1 MVELSLEEFE
11 EFYNERLNDQFFKIR
26 RAIKK
31 IIETIRLN
39 LIEIKV
45 CMDHFMN
52 SIDHIDQK
60 SQRSL
65 QLFYDR
71 IKVYVDDIQIPEED
85 EINHDNLRELITSIK
100 KLFTNINEIARKS
113 LPKFQKEV
121 QPQIKELNYISR
133 KLGKRQTLLEQFLRK
148 KYTDVK
154 NAEELLKKL
163 PKLFT
168 LRENIEHSKADLD
181 IFEKEFE
188 ERKEDLEKLN
198 KTLIELEKDE
208 LFRELDK
215 KKDDLFKLRMTI
227 DNEIGFK
234 KALKKLKFELEKET
248 IHISNFDNNY
258 LRDFLKNPIKSL
270 ANESKDLPKFS
281 ALLVHLRHTLEEG
294 NKLNLKTDTKDKT
307 IEQIN
312 VIFNDR
318 MIYENIEKY
327 REFKKEVKQVEEKIN
342 EAGLAAKLEEVK
354 NQISINTV
362 KLEHIENDLNRK
374 NKDYMKY
381 LGTLKQE
388 REDLQKLVE
397 NVIQEPVKIN
407 ITLEF

>member
-1 MVELSLEEFE
+1 MIEVSLEEFE

-31 IIETIRLN
+31 IIETIRSN

-52 SIDHIDQK
+52 SIDHVDQK

-71 IKVYVDDIQIPEED
+71 IKVYVDDVQIPEED
-85 EINHDNLRELITSIK
+85 EINHDNLKELINSIK

-121 QPQIKELNYISR
+121 QPQIKELNYVSR

-148 KYTDVK
+148 KYSDVK
-154 NAEELLKKL
+154 NAEDLLKKL

-181 IFEKEFE
+181 TFEKEFE
-188 ERKEDLEKLN
+188 ERKGTSENLN

-208 LFRELDK
+208 LFRDLDK
-215 KKDDLFKLRMTI
+215 RKDDLFKLRMII
-227 DNEIGFK
+227 DNEVGFK

-258 LRDFLKNPIKSL
+258 LRDFLKNPIKLL

-312 VIFNDR
+312 MIFDDR
-318 MIYENIEKY
+318 VIYENIEKY
-327 REFKKEVKQVEEKIN
+327 RELKNEVKQVKEKIN
-342 EAGLAAKLEEVK
+342 KAGLAVKLEDVK

-374 NKDYMKY
+374 NKDYMRY
-381 LGTLKQE
+381 LGSLKQE
-388 REDLQKLVE
+388 REELQKLIE
-397 NVIQEPVKIN
+397 DVILEPVKIN
-407 ITLEF
+407 ITFEF

>member
-1 MVELSLEEFE
+1 MVEISLEKFE

-31 IIETIRLN
+31 IIETIRSN
-39 LIEIKV
+39 LIDIKV
-45 CMDHFMN
+45 CMDHFMG
-52 SIDHIDQK
+52 SIDLVDQK

-65 QLFYDR
+65 RLFYDR

-85 EINHDNLRELITSIK
+85 EINHDNLRELINSIK

-154 NAEELLKKL
+154 NAEDLLKKL

-168 LRENIEHSKADLD
+168 LREQIEHSKTDLD
-181 IFEKEFE
+181 HFEKEFE
-188 ERKEDLEKLN
+188 ERKETLENLN

-208 LFRELDK
+208 LFKELDK

-234 KALKKLKFELEKET
+234 KALKKLKFETEKET

-258 LRDFLKNPIKSL
+258 LRDFLKNPIKL
-270 ANESKDLPKFS
+270 LTTESKDLPKFS
-281 ALLVHLRHTLEEG
+281 ALLVQLRHILEEG

-307 IEQIN
+307 IDQIN
-312 VIFNDR
+312 TIFDDR
-318 MIYENIEKY
+318 VIYENIERY
-327 REFKKEVKQVEEKIN
+327 REFKNEVKQVEEEIN
-342 EAGLAAKLEEVK
+342 KAGLAAKLEEVK
-354 NQISINTV
+354 NQISVNTV

-388 REDLQKLVE
+388 REDLQKLIE
-397 NVIQEPVKIN
+397 DVILEPVKIS
-407 ITLEF
+407 ITFEF

>member
-1 MVELSLEEFE
+1 MVEISLEEFE

-31 IIETIRLN
+31 IIETIRTN
-39 LIEIKV
+39 LIDIKV

-52 SIDHIDQK
+52 SIDHVDHK

-71 IKVYVDDIQIPEED
+71 IKVYVDDIQIPDED
-85 EINHDNLRELITSIK
+85 EINHDNLRELINSIK

-121 QPQIKELNYISR
+121 QPQIKELNYVSR

-154 NAEELLKKL
+154 NAEDLLKKL
-163 PKLFT
+163 PKIFT
-168 LRENIEHSKADLD
+168 LRENIEHSKAGLD
-181 IFEKEFE
+181 DFEKEFE
-188 ERKEDLEKLN
+188 ERKETLEKLN
-198 KTLIELEKDE
+198 KSLIELEKDE
-208 LFRELDK
+208 LFKELDK
-215 KKDDLFKLRMTI
+215 EKDDLFKLRMTI

-258 LRDFLKNPIKSL
+258 LRDFLKNPIKIL

-312 VIFNDR
+312 TIFDNR
-318 MIYENIEKY
+318 VIYENIEKY
-327 REFKKEVKQVEEKIN
+327 REYKTEVKQVEEKIN
-342 EAGLAAKLEEVK
+342 KAGLAAKLEDVK

-374 NKDYMKY
+374 NKDYMRY

-388 REDLQKLVE
+388 REDLQKLIE
-397 NVIQEPVKIN
+397 DVILEPVKIN
-407 ITLEF
+407 ITFEF

>member
-1 MVELSLEEFE
+1 MIEVSLEEFE

-31 IIETIRLN
+31 IIETIRSN

-52 SIDHIDQK
+52 SIDHVDQK

-85 EINHDNLRELITSIK
+85 EINHDNLKELINSIK

-121 QPQIKELNYISR
+121 QPQIKELNYVSR

-148 KYTDVK
+148 KYSDVK
-154 NAEELLKKL
+154 NAEDLLKKL

-181 IFEKEFE
+181 TFEKEFE
-188 ERKEDLEKLN
+188 ERKGTSENLN

-208 LFRELDK
+208 LFRDLDK
-215 KKDDLFKLRMTI
+215 RKDDLFKLRMII
-227 DNEIGFK
+227 DNEVGFK

-258 LRDFLKNPIKSL
+258 LRDFLKNPIKLL

-281 ALLVHLRHTLEEG
+281 ALLVHLRHILEEG

-312 VIFNDR
+312 TIFDNR
-318 MIYENIEKY
+318 VIYENI
-327 REFKKEVKQVEEKIN
+327 
-342 EAGLAAKLEEVK
+342 
-354 NQISINTV
+354 
-362 KLEHIENDLNRK
+362 
-374 NKDYMKY
+374 
-381 LGTLKQE
+381 
-388 REDLQKLVE
+388 
-397 NVIQEPVKIN
+397 
-407 ITLEF
+407 

>member
-1 MVELSLEEFE
+1 MIEVSLEEFE

-31 IIETIRLN
+31 IIETIRSN

-52 SIDHIDQK
+52 SIDHVDQK

-85 EINHDNLRELITSIK
+85 EINHDNLRELIASIK

-154 NAEELLKKL
+154 NAEDLLKKL
-163 PKLFT
+163 PKIFT
-168 LRENIEHSKADLD
+168 LRENIEHSKVDLD
-181 IFEKEFE
+181 KFENEFE
-188 ERKEDLEKLN
+188 ERKETSEKLN
-198 KTLIELEKDE
+198 KTLIALEKDE

-248 IHISNFDNNY
+248 IHISNFNNNY
-258 LRDFLKNPIKSL
+258 LRDFLKNPIKLL
-270 ANESKDLPKFS
+270 ANESKDLPEFS
-281 ALLVHLRHTLEEG
+281 ALLVHLRHILEEG

-307 IEQIN
+307 IQQIN
-312 VIFNDR
+312 MIFDDR
-318 MIYENIEKY
+318 VIYENIEKY
-327 REFKKEVKQVEEKIN
+327 REFKNEVKLVEEKIN
-342 EAGLAAKLEEVK
+342 KAGLAAKLKEVK
-354 NQISINTV
+354 NQISINSV

-374 NKDYMKY
+374 NKDYMRY
-381 LGTLKQE
+381 LGSLKQE
-388 REDLQKLVE
+388 REDLQKLIE
-397 NVIQEPVKIN
+397 DVIQEPVKIN
-407 ITLEF
+407 ITFEF

>member
-11 EFYNERLNDQFFKIR
+11 KFYNERLNDQFFKIR

-100 KLFTNINEIARKS
+100 KLFININEIARKS

-215 KKDDLFKLRMTI
+215 KRDDLFKLRMTI

-281 ALLVHLRHTLEEG
+281 ALLVHLRHTLEES

-312 VIFNDR
+312 VIFDDR

-342 EAGLAAKLEEVK
+342 EAGLAAKFEEVK

>member
-1 MVELSLEEFE
+1 MVEVSLENLEN
-11 EFYNERLNDQFFKIR
+11 FYKERLNDQFFKIR

-31 IIETIRLN
+31 IIETIRTN
-39 LIEIKV
+39 LIDIKV

-52 SIDHIDQK
+52 SIDHVDQK

-85 EINHDNLRELITSIK
+85 EINHDNLRELINSIK

-148 KYTDVK
+148 KYTEVK
-154 NAEELLKKL
+154 NAEDLLKKL

-188 ERKEDLEKLN
+188 ERKETLEELN
-198 KTLIELEKDE
+198 KTLI
-208 LFRELDK
+208 ELDK

-234 KALKKLKFELEKET
+234 KALKKLKFETEKET

-258 LRDFLKNPIKSL
+258 LRDFLKNPIKLL
-270 ANESKDLPKFS
+270 ATESKDLPKFS
-281 ALLVHLRHTLEEG
+281 ALLIQLRHILEEG
-294 NKLNLKTDTKDKT
+294 NRLNLKTDTKDKT
-307 IEQIN
+307 IDQIN
-312 VIFNDR
+312 TIFDDR
-318 MIYENIEKY
+318 VIYENIEKY
-327 REFKKEVKQVEEKIN
+327 REFKNEVKQVEEEIN
-342 EAGLAAKLEEVK
+342 KAGLAAKLEEVK
-354 NQISINTV
+354 NQISVNTV

-374 NKDYMKY
+374 NKDYMRY
-381 LGTLKQE
+381 LGSLKQD
-388 REDLQKLVE
+388 REDLQKLIQD
-397 NVIQEPVKIN
+397 VILEPVKIN
-407 ITLEF
+407 ITFEF

>member
-1 MVELSLEEFE
+1 MIEVSLEEFE

-31 IIETIRLN
+31 IIETIRSN

-52 SIDHIDQK
+52 SIDHVDQK

-85 EINHDNLRELITSIK
+85 EINHDNLKELINSIK

-121 QPQIKELNYISR
+121 QPQIKELNYVSR

-148 KYTDVK
+148 KYSDVK
-154 NAEELLKKL
+154 NAEDLLKKL

-181 IFEKEFE
+181 TFEKEFE
-188 ERKEDLEKLN
+188 ERKGTSENLN

-258 LRDFLKNPIKSL
+258 LRDFLKNPIKLL

-281 ALLVHLRHTLEEG
+281 ALLVHLRHILEEG

-312 VIFNDR
+312 MIFDDR
-318 MIYENIEKY
+318 VIYENIEKY
-327 REFKKEVKQVEEKIN
+327 RELKNEVKQVKEKIN
-342 EAGLAAKLEEVK
+342 KAGLAVKLEDVK

-374 NKDYMKY
+374 NKDYMRY
-381 LGTLKQE
+381 LGSLKQE
-388 REDLQKLVE
+388 REELQKLIE
-397 NVIQEPVKIN
+397 DVILEPVKIN
-407 ITLEF
+407 ITFEF

>member
-1 MVELSLEEFE
+1 MVEVSLEEFE

-31 IIETIRLN
+31 IIETIRSN
-39 LIEIKV
+39 LIDIKV

-71 IKVYVDDIQIPEED
+71 IKVYVDDIQIPEEN
-85 EINHDNLRELITSIK
+85 EINHDNLRELINSIK

-163 PKLFT
+163 PKIFT
-168 LRENIEHSKADLD
+168 LRENIEHSKTDLD
-181 IFEKEFE
+181 NFEKEFE
-188 ERKEDLEKLN
+188 ERKETLENLN
-198 KTLIELEKDE
+198 KTLIGLEKDE
-208 LFRELDK
+208 LFRELDTK
-215 KKDDLFKLRMTI
+215 KNDLFKLRMTI
-227 DNEIGFK
+227 DNDIGFK

-248 IHISNFDNNY
+248 IHISNFDSNY
-258 LRDFLKNPIKSL
+258 LRDFLKNPIKL
-270 ANESKDLPKFS
+270 LTNESKDLPNFS
-281 ALLVHLRHTLEEG
+281 ALLVHLRHILEEG

-312 VIFNDR
+312 TIFDDR
-318 MIYENIEKY
+318 AIYENIEKF
-327 REFKKEVKQVEEKIN
+327 RELKNDVKQVEEKIN
-342 EAGLAAKLEEVK
+342 KAGLAAKLEEVK

-374 NKDYMKY
+374 NKDYMRY
-381 LGTLKQE
+381 LGALKQE
-388 REDLQKLVE
+388 REDLQKSIE

-407 ITLEF
+407 ITFEF

>member
-1 MVELSLEEFE
+1 MVEVSLEEFE
-11 EFYNERLNDQFFKIR
+11 EFYKERLNDQFFKIR

-31 IIETIRLN
+31 IIETIRSN

-52 SIDHIDQK
+52 SIDHVDHK

-85 EINHDNLRELITSIK
+85 EINHDNLRELINSIK

-168 LRENIEHSKADLD
+168 LRENIEHSKVDLD
-181 IFEKEFE
+181 KFEKEFE
-188 ERKEDLEKLN
+188 ERKETFENLN

-208 LFRELDK
+208 LFEELDK

-234 KALKKLKFELEKET
+234 KALKKLKFEIEKET

-258 LRDFLKNPIKSL
+258 LRDFLKNPIKLL

-281 ALLVHLRHTLEEG
+281 ALLVQLRHILEEG

-307 IEQIN
+307 IDQIN
-312 VIFNDR
+312 TIFDDR
-318 MIYENIEKY
+318 AIHENIERY
-327 REFKKEVKQVEEKIN
+327 REFKNEVKQVEEKIN
-342 EAGLAAKLEEVK
+342 KAGLAAKLEEVK
-354 NQISINTV
+354 NQISINSV
-362 KLEHIENDLNRK
+362 KLEHIENDLNKK
-374 NKDYMKY
+374 NKDYMRY
-381 LGTLKQE
+381 LGSLKQE
-388 REDLQKLVE
+388 REDLQKLIE
-397 NVIQEPVKIN
+397 DVILEPVKIS
-407 ITLEF
+407 ITFEF

>member
-1 MVELSLEEFE
+1 MVEISLEKFE

-31 IIETIRLN
+31 IIETIRTN
-39 LIEIKV
+39 LIDIKV

-52 SIDHIDQK
+52 SIDQVDHK

-85 EINHDNLRELITSIK
+85 EINHDNLRELINSIK

-121 QPQIKELNYISR
+121 QPQIKELNYVSR

-154 NAEELLKKL
+154 NAEDLLKKL

-168 LRENIEHSKADLD
+168 LREHIEHSKTDLD
-181 IFEKEFE
+181 HFEKEFE
-188 ERKEDLEKLN
+188 ERKETLENLN

-208 LFRELDK
+208 LFKELDK
-215 KKDDLFKLRMTI
+215 KKNDLFQLRMTI

-258 LRDFLKNPIKSL
+258 LRDFLKNPIKLL

-281 ALLVHLRHTLEEG
+281 ALLVQVRHILEEG

-312 VIFNDR
+312 TIFDNR
-318 MIYENIEKY
+318 VIYENIEKY
-327 REFKKEVKQVEEKIN
+327 REFKNEVKQVEDKIN
-342 EAGLAAKLEEVK
+342 KAGLAAKLEEAK

-388 REDLQKLVE
+388 REDLQKLIE
-397 NVIQEPVKIN
+397 DVILEPVKIN
-407 ITLEF
+407 ITFEF

>member
-1 MVELSLEEFE
+1 MVEISLENFE
-11 EFYNERLNDQFFKIR
+11 EFYNERLNAICFKIR

-31 IIETIRLN
+31 IIETIRSN
-39 LIEIKV
+39 LIDIKV

-52 SIDHIDQK
+52 SIDHVDLK
-60 SQRSL
+60 SKRSL

-71 IKVYVDDIQIPEED
+71 IKVYVDDIQIPEEN
-85 EINHDNLRELITSIK
+85 EINHDNLRELISSIK

-133 KLGKRQTLLEQFLRK
+133 KLGKKQTLLEQFLRK

-154 NAEELLKKL
+154 NAEDLLKKL
-163 PKLFT
+163 PKFFT

-181 IFEKEFE
+181 NFEKEFE
-188 ERKEDLEKLN
+188 ERKEALENLN
-198 KTLIELEKDE
+198 TTLIELEKDE
-208 LFRELDK
+208 LFKDLDK
-215 KKDDLFKLRMTI
+215 KKNDLFKLRMTI

-258 LRDFLKNPIKSL
+258 LRDFLKNPIKLL

-281 ALLVHLRHTLEEG
+281 TLLVHLRHILEEG
-294 NKLNLKTDTKDKT
+294 NRLNLKTDTKAKT

-312 VIFNDR
+312 TIFDDR
-318 MIYENIEKY
+318 AIYENIEKY
-327 REFKKEVKQVEEKIN
+327 REFKNEIKQVEEKIN
-342 EAGLAAKLEEVK
+342 NAGLAAKLVEVK
-354 NQISINTV
+354 NQISINSV

-374 NKDYMKY
+374 NKDYMRY

-388 REDLQKLVE
+388 REDLQKSIE

-407 ITLEF
+407 ITFEF